1 MLVSIKNL
9 GSLGL
14 AISLLPKLPNLSKFS
29 NLSDLLSERRSSAA
43 ITTN

>member
-29 NLSDLLSERRSSAA
+29 NLSNLLSEWRYCAA